1 MRVLAATKIPLYT
14 YLYFGQDSNI
24 RNYACNITVIRLS
37 DKRNSK
43 KLFLEFLLC
52 DIPGKAAFV
61 SKQENVYCDSEMM
74 CG

>member
-43 KLFLEFLLC
+43 KRKCCFWNFYCVIYLERQHSFPNKRMFTV
-52 DIPGKAAFV
+52 IQK
-61 SKQENVYCDSEMM
+61 
-74 CG
+74 